1 MQRLLNWFT
10 QVYAV
15 GILNLRTLPQRFGSS
30 AATVVGVAGVVMVF
44 VAVLSIGEGF
54 RATLT
59 ETGSPAT
66 ALVMRT
72 GADTEMMSLVSLE
85 DSRIIQDAPGIGRTP
100 SNGPLASPE
109 MLVLVDVPKISTGT
123 AANVPLRGV
132 TPVAFEVRPKLKM
145 VAGRKFVPGRNE
157 IIVGA
162 GALREFA
169 GLQMGDTK
177 QWGRTD
183 WIVVGVFTDG
193 GSVAESE
200 IWADLNV
207 LQGAYNR
214 GTIVSDVYARL
225 VSPGD
230 FEKFKAALTTDPR
243 LSVRVVRETEYF
255 AEQSTTLTNIVTRLG
270 FLIAAM
276 MGVGA
281 VFGAINTM
289 YSAVA
294 TRTREIA
301 TLRALGFGS
310 SAVVMSL
317 MLESLLLA
325 LAGGIIGGG
334 LAYLAFNN
342 FHTSTMN
349 WQSFSQLTFA
359 FRVTPELLMRGIVWS
374 ALIGLVGGLFPA
386 IRAARLPIA
395 SALREL

>member
-1 MQRLLNWFT
+1 MVTPLEARCPSSSCRREARLSEWPSFCSWGWPRERFRRSRPCACVWWKHCAGDDHSPGDRREKKTMQRIVNWFA

-15 GILNLRTLPQRFGSS
+15 GLLNLRMLPQRFGSS
-30 AATVVGVAGVVMVF
+30 AATVVGVAGVVTVF

-54 RATLT
+54 RATLAQ
-59 ETGSPAT
+59 TGSPST

-85 DSRIIQDAPGIGRTP
+85 DSRVIQDAPGIGRGA
-100 SNGPLASPE
+100 NGPEASPE

-123 AANVPLRGV
+123 DANVPLRGV
-132 TPVAFEVRPKLKM
+132 TPVAFEVRPKLHM
-145 VAGRKFVPGRNE
+145 LSGRRFETGRNE

-162 GALREFA
+162 GAVREFA
-169 GLQMGDTK
+169 GLRLGDVK
-177 QWGRTD
+177 RWGKTD
-183 WIVVGVFTDG
+183 WTVVGIFTDG

-200 IWADLNV
+200 IWADLDV

-225 VSPGD
+225 SAP
-230 FEKFKAALTTDPR
+230 EKFDEFKAALTSDPR
-243 LSVRVVRETEYF
+243 LSVRVVRETDYF
-255 AEQSTTLTNIVTRLG
+255 AEQSIFLTNLVTRLG

-301 TLRALGFGS
+301 TLRALGFG
-310 SAVVMSL
+310 
-317 MLESLLLA
+317 
-325 LAGGIIGGG
+325 GGP
-334 LAYLAFNN
+334 
-342 FHTSTMN
+342 
-349 WQSFSQLTFA
+349 
-359 FRVTPELLMRGIVWS
+359 V
-374 ALIGLVGGLFPA
+374 
-386 IRAARLPIA
+386 
-395 SALREL
+395 

>member
-1 MQRLLNWFT
+1 MQRIVNWFA

-15 GILNLRTLPQRFGSS
+15 GLLNLRMLPQRFGSS
-30 AATVVGVAGVVMVF
+30 AATVVGVAGVVTVF

-54 RATLT
+54 RATLA
-59 ETGSPAT
+59 ETGSPST

-72 GADTEMMSLVSLE
+72 GADTEMMSLVSQE
-85 DSRIIQDAPGIGRTP
+85 DSRVIQDAPGIGRGA
-100 SNGPLASPE
+100 NGPQASPE
-109 MLVLVDVPKISTGT
+109 MLVLVDVPKITTGT
-123 AANVPLRGV
+123 GANVPLRGV
-132 TPVAFEVRPKLKM
+132 TPVAFEVRTNLRM
-145 VAGRKFVPGRNE
+145 ISGRRFAPGRNE

-162 GALREFA
+162 GAVREFA
-169 GLQMGDTK
+169 GLRLGDVNR
-177 QWGRTD
+177 WGKTD
-183 WIVVGVFTDG
+183 WTVVGVFTDG

-225 VSPGD
+225 ASP
-230 FEKFKAALTTDPR
+230 EKFDEFKAALTTDPR

-255 AEQSTTLTNIVTRLG
+255 AEQSVFLTNLVTGLG
-270 FLIAAM
+270 YLIAAM

-301 TLRALGFGS
+301 TLRALGFGGGPVVIS
-310 SAVVMSL
+310 VIVESIFLAVL
-317 MLESLLLA
+317 
-325 LAGGIIGGG
+325 GGIIGGS
-334 LAYLAFNN
+334 LAYFAFNN

-349 WQSFSQLTFA
+349 WQSFSQVAFA
-359 FRVTPELLMRGIVWS
+359 FRVTPALLVQGFCYSV
-374 ALIGLVGGLFPA
+374 LIGLVGGLFPA
-386 IRAARLPIA
+386 IRAARTSVA
-395 SALREL
+395 AALREL

>member
-1 MQRLLNWFT
+1 MQRIFNWFA

-15 GILNLRTLPQRFGSS
+15 GLLNLRMLPQRFGSS
-30 AATVVGVAGVVMVF
+30 AATVVGVAGVVTVF

-54 RATLT
+54 RATLAQ
-59 ETGSPAT
+59 TGSPST

-85 DSRIIQDAPGIGRTP
+85 DSRVIQDAPGIGRGA
-100 SNGPLASPE
+100 NGPEASPE

-123 AANVPLRGV
+123 DANVPLRGV
-132 TPVAFEVRPKLKM
+132 TPVAFEVRPKLHM
-145 VAGRKFVPGRNE
+145 LSGRRFETGRNE

-162 GALREFA
+162 GAVREFA
-169 GLQMGDTK
+169 GLRLGDVK
-177 QWGRTD
+177 RWGKTD
-183 WIVVGVFTDG
+183 WTVVGIFTDG

-200 IWADLNV
+200 IWADLDV

-225 VSPGD
+225 SAP
-230 FEKFKAALTTDPR
+230 EKFDEFKAALTSDPR
-243 LSVRVVRETEYF
+243 LSVRVVRETDYF
-255 AEQSTTLTNIVTRLG
+255 AEQSIFLTNLVTRLG

-301 TLRALGFGS
+301 TLRALGFGGGP
-310 SAVVMSL
+310 VVISVL
-317 MLESLLLA
+317 AESILLA
-325 LAGGIIGGG
+325 VAGGVIGGSI
-334 LAYLAFNN
+334 AYVVFNGY
-342 FHTSTMN
+342 HTSTIN
-349 WQSFSQLTFA
+349 WQSFSQVAFA
-359 FRVTPELLMRGIVWS
+359 FRVTPALLVQGFCYSVV
-374 ALIGLVGGLFPA
+374 IGLVGGLFPA
-386 IRAARLPIA
+386 IRAARTSVA
-395 SALREL
+395 AALREL